1 MLYLN
6 ADRQHKSK
14 QPVIITMAA
23 NVCNQKYSWKITG
36 WLILVIFTST
46 LTIYAVVFGILT
58 TLILVS
64 RILKWL
70 YPLVFFLGYIISQD
84 RKHVPDVSKV
94 IYQLILKKER
104 ERESIWV
111 LLTSSRDCFHPR
123 AWSGL

>member
-6 ADRQHKSK
+6 ADPQHKSK

-23 NVCNQKYSWKITG
+23 YVYNQKYPWKITG
-36 WLILVIFTST
+36 WLILVIFTSA

-70 YPLVFFLGYIISQD
+70 YPMVFFLGSIISQD

-94 IYQLILKKER
+94 IYQLILKKKKKKEYLGTANL
-104 ERESIWV
+104 I
-111 LLTSSRDCFHPR
+111 T
-123 AWSGL
+123 